1 MKKIFAILMLLLN
14 CPVLAWSADC
24 VTVPTCAEMG
34 YKLTAPKGDG
44 WLCTA
49 CPTDPTKFACSEK
62 PCPPNSSTNQAELN
76 KVTTVDAN
84 YTFVYDVYCPVG
96 YQGDKVCYRNTPIRI
111 YVSCGGVE
119 SVAKPRARGACT
131 GISAEKITYK

>member
-62 PCPPNSSTNQAELN
+62 PCPRGSKGNASGTDKCWGGKSGDSDCVYSAKERRSNPGGSTYAYE
-76 KVTTVDAN
+76 
-84 YTFVYDVYCPVG
+84 YTCD
-96 YQGDKVCYRNTPIRI
+96 
-111 YVSCGGVE
+111 
-119 SVAKPRARGACT
+119 
-131 GISAEKITYK
+131 